1 MIFAILKQT
10 QYFPPKLDEMTMAS
24 SYLTNAAVLPCA
36 SVIRTF
42 ALSHT
47 AYPSHPDSPQSPLNL
62 PPFMLPERTK
72 TFHHSNAEYHQQT
85 TPAMKYPAA
94 KKQKTT
100 ETSPEHDPMDD
111 IHDHEAL
118 LEDGEEPPHDEPQL
132 EPPTEPPAD
141 INKTSV
147 GLKERDGWRRPAIDV
162 PTRSTEPLVVMQMDA
177 SLANVVDK
185 NGAAVIYMFGLTENG
200 SSVLVRVHDFYHY
213 FYVPVIDNIHPDA
226 LSRAIN
232 ERLKKDKL
240 TPELRDVVIDVE
252 IVTKRSIMYYI
263 PGDPEVKFYKIT
275 LLNPKHMKDVAK
287 IMQRG
292 GLHVKNPDGISTAL
306 PPLSTFDS
314 TLDYLLR
321 FMIEIGLVGC
331 SWLTLPPGK
340 YDITDKN
347 RKKSL
352 LQIEIDVDANDI
364 IAHKPEGKWLTTA
377 PLRRLSFD
385 IECAG
390 RKGVFPE
397 PEHDSVIQIAN
408 YIWEH
413 GHKKPAA
420 QVVFTLKSCA
430 PIVGADVVSY
440 ESEEEL
446 LSAWSRFV
454 RITDPD
460 ILTGYNIVNFD
471 LPYLLDRAK
480 QLKVPDFPLLGRM
493 VGQSTTMRK
502 TQMSSSAFGTHE
514 SRSFSMHGR
523 VVFDMLQLIT
533 REYKLRSYSL
543 NSVSAE
549 FLGQQKEDV
558 HYSII
563 GDLQKGDEQTRRRL
577 AVYCLKDALLP
588 VRLMDKLMSLT
599 NYMEMARVT
608 GMPLGWLIS
617 RGHMIKVVSLLHRKS
632 HQVDLLVPDVKRSES
647 GAEAGDGPQF
657 EGATV
662 IEPRKGYYTDPIAT
676 LDFASLYPSII
687 MAHNLC
693 YSTLVKKCHLPQIKP
708 EDLSKTPSGSSFV
721 KKSVKK
727 GILTKILEELLA
739 ARKQAKKD
747 LKAAE
752 DPFLQSVLNGRQLA
766 LKISAN
772 AVYGFTGAS
781 VGKLPCMEI
790 SASTTAYGRQ
800 MIENT
805 KLEVEKRYEGATV
818 IYGDTDSVMIKFG
831 SNKSLKDCMQLGEEA
846 AETISSI
853 FPKPVKLEFEKCYF
867 PYLLVSK
874 KRYAGLLWTTP
885 EKYDKM
891 DCKGIEAVRR
901 DNCRLLA
908 QVISSVLELLLK
920 KQDLQQAIAM
930 VKKVI
935 SDLLQNKIDVS
946 LLVVSKALTKTDYE
960 NKQAHVVLA
969 EKLRKRDAGTA
980 PTIGDRV
987 PYVITKGVK
996 NEPAYSRAEDPLY
1009 VLEKSIPIDNN
1020 YYLENMLRKPLER
1033 IFEPVMKGSVK
1044 SLFVGDHT
1052 RAISVVT
1059 PKKGGMMKFAK
1070 VRLKCLGCK
1079 APIESGALC
1088 AYCMPKEAE
1097 HYTRNLNAMNKLE
1110 KVYSSLWTE
1119 CQRCMGDV
1127 CHDVLCS
1134 NGDCPIF
1141 YRRRKAQIDLNTA
1154 SAKVS
1159 RFGLDW

>member
-1 MIFAILKQT
+1 
-10 QYFPPKLDEMTMAS
+10 MT
-24 SYLTNAAVLPCA
+24 
-36 SVIRTF
+36 R
-42 ALSHT
+42 
-47 AYPSHPDSPQSPLNL
+47 
-62 PPFMLPERTK
+62 
-72 TFHHSNAEYHQQT
+72 
-85 TPAMKYPAA
+85 PAA
-94 KKQKTT
+94 KRQKT
-100 ETSPEHDPMDD
+100 EHDADD
-111 IHDHEAL
+111 DLDGDQLVLMAEEDAEMEQQEA
-118 LEDGEEPPHDEPQL
+118 EEAMQPPEEPVKIDLDSQPSKL
-132 EPPTEPPAD
+132 R
-141 INKTSV
+141 
-147 GLKERDGWRRPAIDV
+147 ERDEWRRVAMAPLDAKKD
-162 PTRSTEPLVVMQMDA
+162 PLVVMQMDV
-177 SLANVVDK
+177 SMSSVVDN
-185 NGAAVIYMFGLTENG
+185 NGGAVILMFGVTSAGN
-200 SSVLVRVHDFYHY
+200 SVLVRVHRFNHF
-213 FYVPVIDNIHPDA
+213 FYVPVTDADILPRDLEDA
-226 LSRAIN
+226 LNVS
-232 ERLKKDKL
+232 
-240 TPELRDVVIDVE
+240 LRKEKVVSDGKAVVTKIEV
-252 IVTKRSIMYYI
+252 VTKRSIMYYI
-263 PGDPEVKFYKIT
+263 PGDPEMKFYKIT
-275 LLNPKHMKDVAK
+275 LIHPRHIKDVSRVL
-287 IMQRG
+287 QRG
-292 GLHVKNPDGISTAL
+292 GLDVKKHGSSETVKL
-306 PPLSTFDS
+306 PELLTFES

-321 FMIEIGLVGC
+321 FMIEVGLVGC
-331 SWLTLPPGK
+331 SWFTLPPSK
-340 YDITDKN
+340 YIIAHEA
-347 RKKSL
+347 KKSL
-352 LQIEIDVDANDI
+352 MQLEVDVEASNI
-364 IAHKPEGKWLTTA
+364 IAHKPEGDWLATA

-408 YIWEH
+408 YVWEH
-413 GHKKPAA
+413 GQKKPIS

-430 PIVGADVVSY
+430 AIVGADVVSF
-440 ESEEEL
+440 EKEEEM

-454 RITDPD
+454 RLSDPD

-471 LPYLLDRAK
+471 LPYLLDRAA
-480 QLKVPDFPLLGRM
+480 QLQVKEFPFLGRLLGQR
-493 VGQSTTMRK
+493 TNMRK
-502 TQMSSSAFGTHE
+502 TRMSSSAFGTHE

-563 GDLQKGDEQTRRRL
+563 ADLQRGDEQTRRRL

-588 VRLMDKLMSLT
+588 VQLMDKLMALT

-608 GMPLGWLIS
+608 GIPLGWLVS

-632 HQVDLLVPDVKRSES
+632 HLVNLLIPDIKRASQAPGGSE
-647 GAEAGDGPQF
+647 GPQF

-662 IEPRKGYYTDPIAT
+662 IEPMKGYYKDPIAT

-693 YSTLVKKCHLPQIKP
+693 YSTLIRAHHLAHMKP
-708 EDLSKTPSGSSFV
+708 EEFSRSPSGACFV
-721 KKSVKK
+721 RKSVKK
-727 GILTKILEELLA
+727 GILTEILEELLA

-747 LKAAE
+747 LKEAK
-752 DPFLQSVLNGRQLA
+752 DPFLESVLFGRQLA

-790 SASTTAYGRQ
+790 SSSTTAYGRQ

-805 KLEVEKRYEGATV
+805 KAEVEKRYKGATV

-831 SNKSLKDCMQLGEEA
+831 AGKSLDECMRLGEEA
-846 AETISSI
+846 ADAISGI

-874 KRYAGLLWTTP
+874 KRYAGLLWTNSDN
-885 EKYDKM
+885 YDKM
-891 DCKGIEAVRR
+891 DTKGIESVRR
-901 DNCRLLA
+901 DNCRLVA
-908 QVISSVLELLLK
+908 NVITSVLELLLK
-920 KQDLQQAIAM
+920 RRDLNQAIEM
-930 VKKVI
+930 VKNVI

-946 LLVVSKALTKTDYE
+946 LLVVSKALSKTDYE

-980 PTIGDRV
+980 PSLGDRV
-987 PYVITKGVK
+987 PYVIVQGAK

-1009 VLEKSIPIDNN
+1009 VLENNIPIDNN

-1033 IFEPVMKGSVK
+1033 IFEPVMKRSVNQ
-1044 SLFVGDHT
+1044 LFVGKHT
-1052 RAISVVT
+1052 RTIAVVT
-1059 PKKGGMMKFAK
+1059 SRKGAMMKFAK
-1070 VRLKCLGCK
+1070 VRLRCLGCK
-1079 APIESGALC
+1079 SAIDEGALC
-1088 AYCMPKEAE
+1088 KYCKPKAAQ
-1097 HYTRNLNAMNKLE
+1097 HYTKNLDIVTKLE

-1119 CQRCMGDV
+1119 CQRCMGDL

-1141 YRRRKAQIDLNTA
+1141 YRRRKAQKDLDIATERLA
-1154 SAKVS
+1154 
-1159 RFGLDW
+1159 RFDLEW

>member
-1 MIFAILKQT
+1 
-10 QYFPPKLDEMTMAS
+10 MT
-24 SYLTNAAVLPCA
+24 
-36 SVIRTF
+36 R
-42 ALSHT
+42 
-47 AYPSHPDSPQSPLNL
+47 
-62 PPFMLPERTK
+62 
-72 TFHHSNAEYHQQT
+72 
-85 TPAMKYPAA
+85 PAA
-94 KKQKTT
+94 KKQKTDHDG
-100 ETSPEHDPMDD
+100 PEHDPLDD
-111 IHDHEAL
+111 LDDHQALIDEAAEQPD
-118 LEDGEEPPHDEPQL
+118 EDAFEEAQQQQPPEVVHIDPNANL
-132 EPPTEPPAD
+132 V
-141 INKTSV
+141 S
-147 GLKERDGWRRPAIDV
+147 LKEHQEWRRPPVIKMV
-162 PTRSTEPLVVMQMDA
+162 PATDPLVVMQMDA
-177 SLANVVDK
+177 SLANVVDP
-185 NGAAVIYMFGLTENG
+185 NGAAVIHMFGVTEKGN
-200 SSVLVRVHDFYHY
+200 SVLVRVHHFYHY
-213 FYVPVIDNIHPDA
+213 FYVPVTSDIEPKTLIDAIHNRMWA
-226 LSRAIN
+226 
-232 ERLKKDKL
+232 DK
-240 TPELRDVVIDVE
+240 TVQNNKMVVTDVE

-275 LLNPKHMKDVAK
+275 LINPKHMKDVAR
-287 IMQRG
+287 ILQRG
-292 GLHVKNPDGISTAL
+292 GMSVKKPNGIQTNL
-306 PPLSTFDS
+306 PELLTFES

-321 FMIEIGLVGC
+321 FMIEVGLVGC

-340 YDITDKN
+340 YKIAED
-347 RKKSL
+347 RLKKSL
-352 LQIEIDVDANDI
+352 LQWEVDVDANDI

-390 RKGVFPE
+390 RKGIFPE

-408 YIWEH
+408 YVWDH
-413 GHKKPAA
+413 GHKKPTA

-430 PIVGADVVSY
+430 AIVGADVVSF
-440 ESEEEL
+440 ETEEEL
-446 LSAWSRFV
+446 LSAWAQFV
-454 RITDPD
+454 RLSDPD
-460 ILTGYNIVNFD
+460 IITGYNIVNFD
-471 LPYLLDRAK
+471 LPYLLDRAAV
-480 QLKVPDFPLLGRM
+480 LKVADFPLLGRLT
-493 VGQSTTMRK
+493 GQATVMRK
-502 TQMSSSAFGTHE
+502 TRMSSSAFGTHE

-523 VVFDMLQLIT
+523 VLFDMLQLIT

-563 GDLQKGDEQTRRRL
+563 ADLQKGDEQTRRRL

-588 VRLMDKLMSLT
+588 IRLMDKLMSLT

-608 GMPLGWLIS
+608 GIPLGWLVS

-632 HQVDLLVPDVKRSES
+632 HIVDLLIPDIKRSGPE
-647 GAEAGDGPQF
+647 GGDGGPQF

-662 IEPRKGYYTDPIAT
+662 IEPMKGYYTDPIAT

-693 YSTLVKKCHLPQIKP
+693 YSTLVRPHHLAHIKQ
-708 EDLSKTPSGSSFV
+708 DDISKSPTGAAFV
-721 KKSVKK
+721 KKSLKK

-752 DPFLQSVLNGRQLA
+752 DPFLKSVLNGRQLA

-781 VGKLPCMEI
+781 VGKLPCMDI

-805 KLEVEKRYEGATV
+805 KAEVEKRYKGATV

-831 SNKSLKDCMQLGEEA
+831 AGKPLKECMRLGEEA
-846 AETISSI
+846 AEAISSI
-853 FPKPVKLEFEKCYF
+853 FPKPVKLEFEKCYY

-874 KRYAGLLWTTP
+874 KRYAGLLWTNV

-891 DCKGIEAVRR
+891 DCKGIESVRR
-901 DNCRLLA
+901 DNCRLVA
-908 QVISSVLELLLK
+908 NVISSVLELLLK
-920 KQDLQQAIAM
+920 KRDLQQAIAM

-960 NKQAHVVLA
+960 NKQAHVELA

-980 PTIGDRV
+980 PSLGDRV
-987 PYVITKGVK
+987 PYVIKKGVK

-1009 VLEKSIPIDNN
+1009 VLEHNIPIDNN

-1033 IFEPVMKGSVK
+1033 IFDPVMKGSVN
-1044 SLFVGDHT
+1044 SLFVGEHT
-1052 RAISVVT
+1052 RTISVIT

-1079 APIESGALC
+1079 SPINEGALC
-1088 AYCMPKEAE
+1088 EYCMPKEAE
-1097 HYTRNLNAMNKLE
+1097 YYAKNLGAVTKLE
-1110 KVYSSLWTE
+1110 KVYASLWTE

-1141 YRRRKAQIDLNTA
+1141 YRRRKAQKDLDTA
-1154 SAKVS
+1154 SERIA
-1159 RFGLDW
+1159 RFGLEW